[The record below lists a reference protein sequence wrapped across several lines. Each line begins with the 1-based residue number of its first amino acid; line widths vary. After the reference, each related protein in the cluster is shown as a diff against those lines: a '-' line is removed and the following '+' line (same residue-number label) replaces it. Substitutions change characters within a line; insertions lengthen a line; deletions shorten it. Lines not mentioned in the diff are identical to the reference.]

1 MRNFSVRVL
10 GGALVANQQIH
21 DLCVAFSR
29 TVIRLWTV
37 LGGPAFRTMRH
48 WRIFEEYW
56 ISELKPRALRLLN
69 SNDDWPHLV

>member
-1 MRNFSVRVL
+1 MSNISMRVL

-29 TVIRLWTV
+29 TVIRLWTA
-37 LGGPAFRTMRH
+37 LGGSAFRTMRH

-56 ISELKPRALRLLN
+56 ISGLKPSALRLPN
-69 SNDDWPHLV
+69 GNDGWPCLV